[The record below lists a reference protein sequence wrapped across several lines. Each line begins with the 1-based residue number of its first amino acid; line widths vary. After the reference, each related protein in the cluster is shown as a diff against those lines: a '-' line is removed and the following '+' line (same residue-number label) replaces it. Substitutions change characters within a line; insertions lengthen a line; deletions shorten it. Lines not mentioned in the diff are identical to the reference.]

1 MTNTQVQDYNMANKK
16 QLEADKAILT
26 KRLAKNSSIFLTS
39 ADSAA
44 RIKAQKQS
52 QSDLIALE
60 NINKQLAGLTAG
72 NVKPEETVKEAIK
85 KIEAKRF
92 AENVPQLSD
101 DVIADLLAGGVDL
114 NNKGTFAAGG
124 VGTTALVYFGETS
137 KPGGLKFKGGVPV
150 STVTPETGFKNTV
163 ITDFWK
169 DEALQNRII
178 GAYAAKGQSIGQV
191 EAYGIWSQ
199 LVNTAAE
206 IYQGGKG
213 AKVTPMQLLADTLKN
228 VKGNEPTLPTR
239 SISQLDRATSFQA
252 FDTWAEKKLM
262 RTLKDDEKEELF
274 KELEKL
280 NTGTLTEYKKVRNK
294 KTGKMENVQTTTP
307 GLTAGEIQSTVEQK
321 LIELNPDDADR
332 TSRIR
337 FADWLSGNVAGA

>member
-1 MTNTQVQDYNMANKK
+1 MANKK

-60 NINKQLAGLTAG
+60 NINKQLAGLSAG

-92 AENVPQLSD
+92 AENVPQISE
-101 DVIADLLAGGVDL
+101 DVVADLLAGGVDL
-114 NNKGTFAAGG
+114 KNKGTFAPGG
-124 VGTTALVYFGETS
+124 IGTTALVYFGETS

-169 DEALQNRII
+169 DEALQSKII
-178 GAYAAKGQSIGQV
+178 GAYAAKGKSIGQV

-228 VKGNEPTLPTR
+228 VKGDEPTLPTR
-239 SISQLDRATSFQA
+239 SISKLDRATSFQA

-280 NTGTLTEYKKVRNK
+280 NTGTLTEYKKVKNK

-337 FADWLSGNVAGA
+337 FADWLSGNVRGA

>member
-1 MTNTQVQDYNMANKK
+1 MANKK

-114 NNKGTFAAGG
+114 TNKGSFAAGG

-163 ITDFWK
+163 ITDFWT

-213 AKVTPMQLLADTLKN
+213 AKVTPMQLLADTLKS
-228 VKGNEPTLPTR
+228 VKGDEPTLPTR
-239 SISQLDRATSFQA
+239 SISQLDKAQTFAAMDEWASASTSI
-252 FDTWAEKKLM
+252 M
-262 RTLKDDEKEELF
+262 RTLEDDEKEELL
-274 KELEKL
+274 KILEKL
-280 NTGTLTEYKKVRNK
+280 NQGTVTTYKKVKNK
-294 KTGKMENVQTTTP
+294 KGQMENVQTTTP
-307 GLTAGEIQSTVEQK
+307 GLTSEKAQATVEQR
-321 LIELNPDDADR
+321 LRELNPDDADR
-332 TSRIR
+332 ADRIR